1 MKPVEHA
8 RRIRKRRWQEALT
21 KTQAKAHQF
30 FVPRFLEPQPLG
42 CLPLLQNYLASDLR
56 ASDYITSP
64 HASIGR
70 GNKQRQDV

>member
-30 FVPRFLEPQPLG
+30 FMPTAPGLS
-42 CLPLLQNYLASDLR
+42 ASAATSDLR
-56 ASDYITSP
+56 ASDYIASP